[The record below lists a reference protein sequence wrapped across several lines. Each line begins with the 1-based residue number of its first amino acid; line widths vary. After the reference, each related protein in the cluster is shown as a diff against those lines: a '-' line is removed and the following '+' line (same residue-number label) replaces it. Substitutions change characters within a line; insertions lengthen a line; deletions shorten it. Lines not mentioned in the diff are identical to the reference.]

1 MATKPKVKSE
11 KITVTIEEGKGTL
24 LLERKMS
31 DGKTYGTMQTFVV
44 TGGSLS
50 TLNQAI
56 YAARGELDMRSAKA
70 PAVTKNTT
78 PGNNASDDE
87 DEANT
92 PDDETE
98 EEDPGDDD
106 NDPDLGILAQDRLEH
121 ERESQE
127 LLRQALD
134 DFDGDDSLPAHSWTK
149 KQVVFAIPDTDK
161 SDADG
166 YQQTSLL

>member
-31 DGKTYGTMQTFVV
+31 DYKTQGTMQTFVV
-44 TGGSLS
+44 TGSSLS

-56 YAARGELDMRSAKA
+56 YAARGELDMRKAKA
-70 PAVTKNTT
+70 PTVKDVTLGDNV
-78 PGNNASDDE
+78 SDDE
-87 DEANT
+87 DVVDTREDGT
-92 PDDETE
+92 TE
-98 EEDPGDDD
+98 EEEPGEDEADDD
-106 NDPDLGILAQDRLEH
+106 RTEH

-134 DFDGDDSLPAHSWTK
+134 TFDGDDSLPAHSWTK
-149 KQVVFAIPDTDK
+149 KQVVFAIPDTDEPEP
-161 SDADG
+161 DASG
-166 YQQTSLL
+166 WKQTSLL